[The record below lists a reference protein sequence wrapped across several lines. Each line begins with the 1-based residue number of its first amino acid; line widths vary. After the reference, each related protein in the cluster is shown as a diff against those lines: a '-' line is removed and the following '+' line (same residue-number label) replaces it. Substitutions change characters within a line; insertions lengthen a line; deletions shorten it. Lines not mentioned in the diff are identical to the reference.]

1 MTAFIQNLYRRKLR
15 RGAEVSEESAR
26 QVSGIVYC
34 RAKKTCD
41 MVADALRKKGINAA
55 AFHRGMKDTDADR
68 NARLWKDAEALA
80 KDNKKRVDC
89 IGRSLNIFMMAAG
102 LLPDAYLPLISRDR
116 RFRVR
121 LMTCTIR
128 RIRRRRQSSAD
139 TPYLAEWALMR
150 LAVATSSISM

>member
-1 MTAFIQNLYRRKLR
+1 MTAFVQNLYRRKLR
-15 RGAEVSEESAR
+15 RGAEISEESAR

-68 NARLWKDAEALA
+68 NARLWKDAEVLA

-89 IGRSLNIFMMAAG
+89 IGE
-102 LLPDAYLPLISRDR
+102 SRDLVTLACLVLMPANPSNQSQPSLSGESR
-116 RFRVR
+116 AMHDPEVR
-121 LMTCTIR
+121 HCR
-128 RIRRRRQSSAD
+128 
-139 TPYLAEWALMR
+139 
-150 LAVATSSISM
+150 